1 MKKDIKVTID
11 SSSFPNGQSQ
21 YYKPLTSVGQI
32 DVNCMLI
39 HTALWTRPPKLT
51 GFNLSD
57 FWAWLRYFPAFSK
70 TYPDL
75 RLRKEWKDIDPHQK
89 TILSDEIGVGSTTFT
104 LIDTLGFQGFI
115 DAIYL
120 LETLNLTHLLLTKS
134 KNGQSKTP
142 DYIGLD
148 NFGRIIAL
156 ECKGTQNK
164 IKDLHKAITK
174 GIKQKVNLTNN
185 PVSQI
190 KIGLVGG
197 IFIPQFDN
205 PEKALIHFCDPD
217 WNEFNNIISEVDTQ
231 DLTKAIIRGVVI
243 KQLYLAGANNSANE
257 LSNYVQ
263 GEGFEFSPQ
272 SIEELNF
279 FERERVVFSHK
290 FKSPIEGGLS
300 RIKFSAKIDKSI
312 FEVVKKI
319 TSDNTNTSEFINQF
333 SVTEANF
340 NRRHGDNSWATYESE
355 NSGRVVSPQGF
366 SFKLNYEINNHP
378 SINLNSP
385 RNS

>member
-1 MKKDIKVTID
+1 MKKNITVTIN
-11 SSSFPNGQSQ
+11 SNSFPKGQGQ
-21 YYKPLTSVGQI
+21 YYIPLTNVNKI

-70 TYPDL
+70 TSPDL

-115 DAIYL
+115 DAIYV
-120 LETLNLTHLLLTKS
+120 LETLNLTHLLLKKS
-134 KNGQSKTP
+134 KNGQGKTP

-174 GIKQKVNLTNN
+174 GIGQKVNLTKN

-205 PEKALIHFCDPD
+205 PQNAFIHFCDPD
-217 WNEFNNIISEVDTQ
+217 WSEFDKIISEVDTQ
-231 DLTKAIIRGVVI
+231 DLTKAIIRGSVI

-257 LSNYVQ
+257 LSNYVK

-272 SIEELNF
+272 SIAELKY
-279 FERERVVFSHK
+279 FEREKVVFSHR
-290 FKSPIEGGLS
+290 FRHPTEGGVS
-300 RIKFSAKIDKSI
+300 HIKFSTRIDKSL
-312 FEVVKKI
+312 FDVVENI
-319 TSDNTNTSEFINQF
+319 TSNNTKASVLINQY

-340 NRRHGDNSWATYESE
+340 NQRHDEHSWGAYESE
-355 NSGRVVSPQGF
+355 NSGRIISPQGF
-366 SFKLNYEINNHP
+366 KFKLNYKINN
-378 SINLNSP
+378 
-385 RNS
+385 